1 MINLLII
8 NYIIHRNLV
17 PVIIPIVYRM
27 KTKKDTKSLH

>member
-8 NYIIHRNLV
+8 NYIIYSNLV
-17 PVIIPIVYRM
+17 LVIIRIAYCV

>member
-8 NYIIHRNLV
+8 NYIIYSNLV
-17 PVIIPIVYRM
+17 PVIICIAYRV